1 MQMTLDFSDELIHD
15 FYQQVPENKRS
26 SVIADLLKNYLE
38 NRKKPEIELPFEVL
52 SQTRQVVTN
61 DFINQLREQEGI

>member
-26 SVIADLLKNYLE
+26 SVIADLLKNRTYAKILLVL
-38 NRKKPEIELPFEVL
+38 RKSYYYV
-52 SQTRQVVTN
+52 
-61 DFINQLREQEGI
+61 

>member
-26 SVIADLLKNYLE
+26 SVIADLLKIGLTPNLLVL
-38 NRKKPEIELPFEVL
+38 RK
-52 SQTRQVVTN
+52 S
-61 DFINQLREQEGI
+61 